1 MKTKYPHIQSVLV
14 LPYLDRK
21 VDAGIYDYTTY
32 PPLERVPRR
41 YAISHRNR
49 WLEDQSDVVIAY
61 VLHSWGGAAST
72 LEYAQK
78 KNKTIRRYLDYL
90 TAEKKFSP
98 ATRNNRLAAIRA
110 FVSYASACYLECI
123 ALESELSA
131 IKVQK
136 DDPFSKVDYMTEN
149 AVTAL
154 LNEPD
159 VKTKIG
165 LRDRFLMIFLYDSGA
180 RISEALGV
188 RLCDIKL
195 DNSPQVLLFGKGNKV
210 RAVPLMEKT
219 VEHLK
224 QYMYA
229 FHKEESL
236 TSTVTLFYVLHKGK
250 KEPMNDETVR
260 VRLQKYADAARK
272 KCSEVPQ
279 KVHPH
284 LWRHTRAMHLYQH
297 GMDLALVSQWL
308 GHANLS
314 TSLVYAYADTEHK
327 RDAIEK
333 AMGGEHS
340 GITDTTLC
348 TVDDDELLKKLYG
361 L

>member
-1 MKTKYPHIQSVLV
+1 MGRMKKTEGLSKLRDEKLFKLIRNYLLVYLPVQREASQHTITNYRTVLSQYLSFTAAKNGVKLNSVTFDMFNRENV
-14 LPYLDRK
+14 NSYLDFL
-21 VDAGIYDYTTY
+21 TT
-32 PPLERVPRR
+32 E
-41 YAISHRNR
+41 
-49 WLEDQSDVVIAY
+49 
-61 VLHSWGGAAST
+61 
-72 LEYAQK
+72 
-78 KNKTIRRYLDYL
+78 KN
-90 TAEKKFSP
+90 FSP

-110 FVSYASACYLECI
+110 FVSYASACYPERL

-131 IKVQK
+131 IKVLK
-136 DDPFSKVDYMTEN
+136 DDPFSKVDYMSEN

-180 RISEALGV
+180 RISEALAV
-188 RLCDIKL
+188 RLCDIKF
-195 DNSPQVLLFGKGNKV
+195 DSSPQVLLFGKGRKV

-219 VEHLK
+219 VEHLQ
-224 QYMYA
+224 QYLAA
-229 FHKEESL
+229 FHKAEPL
-236 TSTVTLFYVLHKGK
+236 TSETTLFYVLHGHEKV
-250 KEPMNDETVR
+250 PMNDETVR
-260 VRLQKYADAARK
+260 ARMQKYADSARL
-272 KCSEVPQ
+272 KCPEIPA

-297 GMDLALVSQWL
+297 GMDLSLVSQWL

-327 RDAIEK
+327 RSAIEK

-340 GITDTTLC
+340 SISDTALC

-361 L
+361 M

>member
-1 MKTKYPHIQSVLV
+1 MGRMKKTETPAKLRDEKLFKLIRNYLLVYLPVQREASAHTVTDYRTVLSQ
-14 LPYLDRK
+14 YLSFAAEKKDIKLNAVTFDMFNREN
-21 VDAGIYDYTTY
+21 VDA
-32 PPLERVPRR
+32 
-41 YAISHRNR
+41 
-49 WLEDQSDVVIAY
+49 
-61 VLHSWGGAAST
+61 
-72 LEYAQK
+72 
-78 KNKTIRRYLDYL
+78 YLDYL
-90 TAEKKFSP
+90 TTEKGFST

-110 FVSYASACYLECI
+110 FVSYASACYPEYM

-136 DDPFSKVDYMTEN
+136 DDPFSKVDYMTES

-159 VKTKIG
+159 AKTKIG

-188 RLCDIKL
+188 RLRDVKL
-195 DNSPQVLLFGKGNKV
+195 GNSPQVLLFGKGNKV
-210 RAVPLMEKT
+210 RTVPLMEKT
-219 VEHLK
+219 VEHLQ
-224 QYMYA
+224 QYIA
-229 FHKEESL
+229 VFHKEESL
-236 TSTVTLFYVLHKGK
+236 TSAATLFYVLHKGK
-250 KEPMNDETVR
+250 KEPMNDESVR
-260 VRLQKYADAARK
+260 VRLQKYADSARE
-272 KCSEVPQ
+272 KCPEIPQ

-297 GMDLALVSQWL
+297 GMDLSLVSQWL

-314 TSLVYAYADTEHK
+314 TSLIYAYADTQHK

-340 GITDTTLC
+340 GITDATLC
-348 TVDDDELLKKLYG
+348 TVDDDALLKKLYG
-361 L
+361 M

>member
-1 MKTKYPHIQSVLV
+1 MDRMKKAKTTAKLKDEKLFKLIRNYLLVYLPVQREASPHTVTDYRTVLSQYLSFAAEKNGIKLNAV
-14 LPYLDRK
+14 TFDMFNRENVDAYLD
-21 VDAGIYDYTTY
+21 
-32 PPLERVPRR
+32 
-41 YAISHRNR
+41 H
-49 WLEDQSDVVIAY
+49 
-61 VLHSWGGAAST
+61 
-72 LEYAQK
+72 
-78 KNKTIRRYLDYL
+78 L
-90 TAEKKFSP
+90 TAGKKYSP

-110 FVSYASACYLECI
+110 FVSYASACYPEYM

-159 VKTKIG
+159 AKTRIG
-165 LRDRFLMIFLYDSGA
+165 LRDRTLMIFLYDSGA

-188 RLCDIKL
+188 RT
-195 DNSPQVLLFGKGNKV
+195 
-210 RAVPLMEKT
+210 VPLMEKT
-219 VEHLK
+219 VEHLR
-224 QYMYA
+224 QYLCV
-229 FHKEESL
+229 FHKEESP
-236 TSTVTLFYVLHKGK
+236 TSAVTLFYVLHKGK

-260 VRLQKYADAARK
+260 VRLQKYADSARE
-272 KCSEVPQ
+272 KCTEVPQ
-279 KVHPH
+279 NVHPH

-340 GITDTTLC
+340 GITDATLC
-348 TVDDDELLKKLYG
+348 TVDDDTLLKKLYG
-361 L
+361 M

>member
-1 MKTKYPHIQSVLV
+1 MGRMKKAETAAKPKDEKLFKLIRNYLLVYLPVQREASPHTVTDYRTVLSQYLSFAAEKNGIKLNAV
-14 LPYLDRK
+14 TFDMFNRENVDAYLD
-21 VDAGIYDYTTY
+21 
-32 PPLERVPRR
+32 
-41 YAISHRNR
+41 H
-49 WLEDQSDVVIAY
+49 
-61 VLHSWGGAAST
+61 
-72 LEYAQK
+72 
-78 KNKTIRRYLDYL
+78 L
-90 TAEKKFSP
+90 TAGKKFSP

-110 FVSYASACYLECI
+110 FVSYASACSPEYMALEC
-123 ALESELSA
+123 ELSA

-136 DDPFSKVDYMTEN
+136 DDPFSKVDYMTED

-159 VKTKIG
+159 SKTKIG

-219 VEHLK
+219 VEHLR
-224 QYMYA
+224 QYMDI
-229 FHKEESL
+229 FHKEESPA
-236 TSTVTLFYVLHKGK
+236 SAVTLFYVLHKGK

-260 VRLQKYADAARK
+260 VRLQKYADSARE
-272 KCSEVPQ
+272 KCSEVPLR
-279 KVHPH
+279 VHPH

-297 GMDLALVSQWL
+297 GMDLSLVSQWL

-333 AMGGEHS
+333 AMGGIHS
-340 GITDTTLC
+340 GITDTALC
-348 TVDDDELLKKLYG
+348 TVEDDELLKKLYG
-361 L
+361 M

>member
-1 MKTKYPHIQSVLV
+1 MGRMKKTETPAKLRDEKLFKLIRNYLLVYLPVQREASAHTVTDYRTVLSQ
-14 LPYLDRK
+14 YLSFAAEKKDIKLNAVTFDMFNREN
-21 VDAGIYDYTTY
+21 VDA
-32 PPLERVPRR
+32 
-41 YAISHRNR
+41 
-49 WLEDQSDVVIAY
+49 
-61 VLHSWGGAAST
+61 
-72 LEYAQK
+72 
-78 KNKTIRRYLDYL
+78 YLDYL
-90 TAEKKFSP
+90 TTEKGFST

-110 FVSYASACYLECI
+110 FVSYASACYPEYM

-136 DDPFSKVDYMTEN
+136 DDPFSKVDYMTES

-159 VKTKIG
+159 AKTKIG

-188 RLCDIKL
+188 RLRDVKL
-195 DNSPQVLLFGKGNKV
+195 GNSPQVLLFGKGNKV
-210 RAVPLMEKT
+210 RTVPLMEKT
-219 VEHLK
+219 VEHLQ
-224 QYMYA
+224 QYIA
-229 FHKEESL
+229 VFHKEESL
-236 TSTVTLFYVLHKGK
+236 TSAATLFYILHKGK

-260 VRLQKYADAARK
+260 VRLQKYADSARE
-272 KCSEVPQ
+272 KCPEIPQ

-297 GMDLALVSQWL
+297 GMDLSLVSQWL

-314 TSLVYAYADTEHK
+314 TSLIYAYADTQHK

-340 GITDTTLC
+340 GITDATLC
-348 TVDDDELLKKLYG
+348 TVDDDALLKKLYG
-361 L
+361 M

>member
-1 MKTKYPHIQSVLV
+1 MGRMKKAEAPAKLRDEKLFKLIRNYLLVYLPVQREASVHTVTDYRTV
-14 LPYLDRK
+14 LSQYLSFAAEKNGIKLNAVTFDMFNREN
-21 VDAGIYDYTTY
+21 VDA
-32 PPLERVPRR
+32 
-41 YAISHRNR
+41 
-49 WLEDQSDVVIAY
+49 
-61 VLHSWGGAAST
+61 
-72 LEYAQK
+72 
-78 KNKTIRRYLDYL
+78 YLDYL
-90 TAEKKFSP
+90 TAEKGFST

-110 FVSYASACYLECI
+110 FVSYASACYPEYM

-159 VKTKIG
+159 AKTKIG

-188 RLCDIKL
+188 RLRDVKL
-195 DNSPQVLLFGKGNKV
+195 GNSPQVLLFGKGNKV

-219 VEHLK
+219 VEHLQ
-224 QYMYA
+224 QYIA
-229 FHKEESL
+229 VFHKEESF
-236 TSTVTLFYVLHKGK
+236 TSAVTLFYVLHKGK

-260 VRLQKYADAARK
+260 VRLQKYADSARE
-272 KCSEVPQ
+272 KCPEIPQ

-297 GMDLALVSQWL
+297 GMDLSLVSQWL

-314 TSLVYAYADTEHK
+314 TSLVYAYADTQHK

-361 L
+361 M

>member
-1 MKTKYPHIQSVLV
+1 MGRMKKTETPAKLRDEKLFKLIRNYLLVYLPVQRESSRHTVIDYRTVLSQYLSFV
-14 LPYLDRK
+14 AEKNGIRLNAVTFDMFTRENVNAYLD
-21 VDAGIYDYTTY
+21 DLTT
-32 PPLERVPRR
+32 ER
-41 YAISHRNR
+41 
-49 WLEDQSDVVIAY
+49 
-61 VLHSWGGAAST
+61 GFST
-72 LEYAQK
+72 
-78 KNKTIRRYLDYL
+78 
-90 TAEKKFSP
+90 

-110 FVSYASACYLECI
+110 FVSYASACYPEYM
-123 ALESELSA
+123 ALESELST

-136 DDPFSKVDYMTEN
+136 DDPFSKVDYMTEI

-159 VKTKIG
+159 AKTKIG

-188 RLCDIKL
+188 RLRDVKL
-195 DNSPQVLLFGKGNKV
+195 GSSPQVLLFGKGNKV
-210 RAVPLMEKT
+210 RTVPLMEKT
-219 VEHLK
+219 VEHLQ
-224 QYMYA
+224 QYMA
-229 FHKEESL
+229 VFHKDESPASA
-236 TSTVTLFYVLHKGK
+236 TALFYVLHRGK

-260 VRLQKYADAARK
+260 ARLQKYADSARER
-272 KCSEVPQ
+272 CPEIPQ

-284 LWRHTRAMHLYQH
+284 LLRHTRAMHLYQH
-297 GMDLALVSQWL
+297 GMDLSLVSQWL
-308 GHANLS
+308 GHSNLS
-314 TSLVYAYADTEHK
+314 TSLVYAYADTQHK

-340 GITDTTLC
+340 GITDASLC

>member
-1 MKTKYPHIQSVLV
+1 MSQ
-14 LPYLDRK
+14 YLSFAAEKKDIKLNAVTFDMFNREN
-21 VDAGIYDYTTY
+21 VDA
-32 PPLERVPRR
+32 
-41 YAISHRNR
+41 
-49 WLEDQSDVVIAY
+49 
-61 VLHSWGGAAST
+61 
-72 LEYAQK
+72 
-78 KNKTIRRYLDYL
+78 YLDYL
-90 TAEKKFSP
+90 TTEKGFST

-110 FVSYASACYLECI
+110 FVSYASACYPEYM

-136 DDPFSKVDYMTEN
+136 DDPFSKVDYMTES

-159 VKTKIG
+159 AKTKIC

-188 RLCDIKL
+188 RLRDVKL
-195 DNSPQVLLFGKGNKV
+195 GNFPQVLLFGKGNKV
-210 RAVPLMEKT
+210 RTVPLMEKT
-219 VEHLK
+219 VEHLQ
-224 QYMYA
+224 QYIA
-229 FHKEESL
+229 VFHKEESL
-236 TSTVTLFYVLHKGK
+236 TSAATLFYVLHKGK

-260 VRLQKYADAARK
+260 VRLQKYADSARE
-272 KCSEVPQ
+272 KCPEIPQ

-297 GMDLALVSQWL
+297 GMDLSLVSQWL

-314 TSLVYAYADTEHK
+314 TSLVYAYADTQHK

-340 GITDTTLC
+340 GITDATLC
-348 TVDDDELLKKLYG
+348 TVDDDALLKKLYG
-361 L
+361 MKILYQKFSCRICWP

>member
-1 MKTKYPHIQSVLV
+1 MDRMKKAKTTAKLKDEKLFKLIRNYLLVYLPVQREASPHTVTDYRTVLSQYLSFAAEKNGIKLNAV
-14 LPYLDRK
+14 TFDMFNRENVDAYLD
-21 VDAGIYDYTTY
+21 
-32 PPLERVPRR
+32 
-41 YAISHRNR
+41 H
-49 WLEDQSDVVIAY
+49 
-61 VLHSWGGAAST
+61 
-72 LEYAQK
+72 
-78 KNKTIRRYLDYL
+78 L
-90 TAEKKFSP
+90 TAGKKYSP

-110 FVSYASACYLECI
+110 FVSYASACYPEYM

-159 VKTKIG
+159 AKTRIG
-165 LRDRFLMIFLYDSGA
+165 LRDRTLMIFLYDSGA

-188 RLCDIKL
+188 RLCDMKL

-210 RAVPLMEKT
+210 RTVPLMEKT
-219 VEHLK
+219 VEHLR
-224 QYMYA
+224 QYLCV
-229 FHKEESL
+229 FHKEESP
-236 TSTVTLFYVLHKGK
+236 TSAVTLFYVLHKGK

-260 VRLQKYADAARK
+260 VRLQKYADSARE
-272 KCSEVPQ
+272 KCTEVPQ
-279 KVHPH
+279 NVHPH

-340 GITDTTLC
+340 GITDATLC
-348 TVDDDELLKKLYG
+348 TVDDDTLLKKLYG
-361 L
+361 M

>member
-1 MKTKYPHIQSVLV
+1 MGRMKKTETPAKLRDEKLFKLIRNYLLVYLPVQRESSRHTVIDYRTVLSQYLSFV
-14 LPYLDRK
+14 AEKNGIRLNAVTFDMFTRENVDAYLD
-21 VDAGIYDYTTY
+21 DLTT
-32 PPLERVPRR
+32 ER
-41 YAISHRNR
+41 
-49 WLEDQSDVVIAY
+49 
-61 VLHSWGGAAST
+61 GFST
-72 LEYAQK
+72 
-78 KNKTIRRYLDYL
+78 
-90 TAEKKFSP
+90 

-110 FVSYASACYLECI
+110 FVSYASACYPEYM
-123 ALESELSA
+123 ALESELST

-136 DDPFSKVDYMTEN
+136 DDPFSKVDYMTEI

-159 VKTKIG
+159 AKTKIG

-188 RLCDIKL
+188 RLRDVKL
-195 DNSPQVLLFGKGNKV
+195 GSSPQVLLFGKGNKV
-210 RAVPLMEKT
+210 RTVPLMEKT
-219 VEHLK
+219 VEHLQ
-224 QYMYA
+224 QYMA
-229 FHKEESL
+229 VFHKDESP
-236 TSTVTLFYVLHKGK
+236 TSATALFYVLHRGK

-260 VRLQKYADAARK
+260 ARLQKYADSARER
-272 KCSEVPQ
+272 CPEIPQ

-284 LWRHTRAMHLYQH
+284 LLRHTRAMHLYQH
-297 GMDLALVSQWL
+297 GMDLSLVSQWL
-308 GHANLS
+308 GHSNLS
-314 TSLVYAYADTEHK
+314 TSLVYAYADTQHK

-340 GITDTTLC
+340 GITDASLC

>member
-1 MKTKYPHIQSVLV
+1 MGRMKKTETPAKLRDEKLFKLIRNYLLVYLPVQRESSRHTVIDYRTVLSQYLSFV
-14 LPYLDRK
+14 AEKNGIRLNAVTFDMFTRENVDAYLD
-21 VDAGIYDYTTY
+21 DLTT
-32 PPLERVPRR
+32 ER
-41 YAISHRNR
+41 
-49 WLEDQSDVVIAY
+49 
-61 VLHSWGGAAST
+61 GFST
-72 LEYAQK
+72 
-78 KNKTIRRYLDYL
+78 
-90 TAEKKFSP
+90 

-110 FVSYASACYLECI
+110 FVSYASACYPEYM
-123 ALESELSA
+123 ALESELST

-159 VKTKIG
+159 AKTKIG

-180 RISEALGV
+180 RISDALGV
-188 RLCDIKL
+188 RLRDVKL
-195 DNSPQVLLFGKGNKV
+195 GSSPQVLLFGKGNKV
-210 RAVPLMEKT
+210 RSVPLMEKT
-219 VEHLK
+219 VEHLQ
-224 QYMYA
+224 QYISV
-229 FHKEESL
+229 FHKDEL
-236 TSTVTLFYVLHKGK
+236 PTSTATLFYILHGGK

-260 VRLQKYADAARK
+260 VRLQKYADSARER
-272 KCSEVPQ
+272 CPEIPQ

-284 LWRHTRAMHLYQH
+284 LLRHTRAMHLYQH
-297 GMDLALVSQWL
+297 GMDLSLVSQWL

-314 TSLVYAYADTEHK
+314 TSLVYAYADTQHK

-340 GITDTTLC
+340 GITDASLC